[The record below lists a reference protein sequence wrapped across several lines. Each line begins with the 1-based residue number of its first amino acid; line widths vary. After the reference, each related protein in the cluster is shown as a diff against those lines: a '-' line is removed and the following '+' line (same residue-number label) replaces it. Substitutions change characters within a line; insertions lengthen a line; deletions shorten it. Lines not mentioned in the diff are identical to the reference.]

1 MRYARLDDVG
11 GVSVVVEIVD
21 PPAPVDECF
30 TAEFVGTLMVAPT
43 GAAEGWVLED
53 GVLVPPPPAAP
64 VNLSVLKGTLCAQID
79 AAAEVERG
87 RYITS
92 GSGQAMTYQAK
103 AAEALALA
111 ADPAPDHAA
120 YPLLSA
126 EVGIT
131 APDLTG
137 VGAVVRG
144 AYAAWQVIGAA
155 IERARLAGK
164 VAVMAADDEAAARA
178 AAAVEW
184 PAPPA

>member
-1 MRYARLDDVG
+1 MAIASVAYTGPAGTAIALTMSDGTVWLDDAIRPPDTDLRQALADWLAAG
-11 GVSVVVEIVD
+11 GQI
-21 PPAPVDECF
+21 AQ
-30 TAEFVGTLMVAPT
+30 
-43 GAAEGWVLED
+43 
-53 GVLVPPPPAAP
+53 AAP
-64 VNLSVLKGTLCAQID
+64 PDLSALKAALCAQID
-79 AAAEVERG
+79 AAADVERG

-144 AYAAWQVIGAA
+144 AYAAWQVSGAA

-164 VAVMAADDEAAARA
+164 AAVMAADDEAAARA

>member
-1 MRYARLDDVG
+1 MIYARMHEMSG
-11 GVSVVVEIVD
+11 RSVVAEIID
-21 PPAPVDECF
+21 PPGPVEEYYAP
-30 TAEFVGTLMVAPT
+30 EFVAALIEAPT

-64 VNLSVLKGTLCAQID
+64 VNLPALKGTLCAQID
-79 AAAEVERG
+79 VAAEVERA
-87 RYITS
+87 RYITP
-92 GSGQAMTYQAK
+92 GAGQAMTYQAK

-111 ADPAPDHAA
+111 ADPAPDPAA

-131 APDLTG
+131 APDLAG

-144 AYAAWQVIGAA
+144 AYAAWQVIGAG

-164 VAVMAADDEAAARA
+164 AAVMAAEDEASARA

-184 PAPPA
+184 PAPTA